1 MRVSVKKWG
10 NSLAL
15 RIPSSVAED
24 TQIKYGSIVEVSVVR
39 GRLVV
44 APVLSPR
51 YTLKQLLARVTKANR
66 HAETGTGAPL
76 GRESW

>member
-24 TQIKYGSIVEVSVVR
+24 TQIKYGSVVEVAVVR

-44 APVLSPR
+44 TPVVSPR
-51 YTLKQLLARVTKANR
+51 HTLKRLLAGVTRANR
-66 HAETGTGAPL
+66 HGEIGTGERL
-76 GRESW
+76 GKESW